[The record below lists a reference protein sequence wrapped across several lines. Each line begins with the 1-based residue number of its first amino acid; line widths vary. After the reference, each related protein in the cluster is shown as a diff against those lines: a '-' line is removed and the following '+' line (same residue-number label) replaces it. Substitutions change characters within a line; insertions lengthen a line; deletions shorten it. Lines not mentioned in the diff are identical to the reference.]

1 MGVNKLD
8 RAKQFLPFD
17 ALKGFKEALIE
28 KEKIFVERI
37 ELSEESSEQLSKK
50 INNINKGNYVKIK
63 HYCNRQY
70 IDTKGIVKIIDAI
83 RKKIFLKD
91 NVCIN
96 IDDILD
102 IEII

>member
-17 ALKGFKEALIE
+17 ALKGFKEALME
-28 KEKIFVERI
+28 KEKIFVDRI
-37 ELSEESSEQLSKK
+37 ELSEERSEQLSKK
-50 INNINKGNYVKIK
+50 INNIIKGNNIKIK
-63 HYCNRQY
+63 YYYNRQY
-70 IDTKGIVKIIDAI
+70 IDKKGIVKMIDGI
-83 RKKIFLKD
+83 RKKIIISD
-91 NVCIN
+91 NICIN